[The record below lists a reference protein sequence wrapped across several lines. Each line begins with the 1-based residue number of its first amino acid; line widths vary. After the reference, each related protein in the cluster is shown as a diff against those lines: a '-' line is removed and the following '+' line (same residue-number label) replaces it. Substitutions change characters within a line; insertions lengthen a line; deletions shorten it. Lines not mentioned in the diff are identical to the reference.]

1 MRRRGKEIQ
10 GSEPVQRRKE
20 EEERKFTDSEPFK
33 EEKEQLPVYFR
44 ISKRI
49 NTKTESIQGFPKNQI
64 KIPDK
69 AR

>member
-20 EEERKFTDSEPFK
+20 EGKRRIHGFRTIQGGEEAITGLFPDFK
-33 EEKEQLPVYFR
+33 ENQY
-44 ISKRI
+44 
-49 NTKTESIQGFPKNQI
+49 KTESIQGFPKNQI